1 MYDGYRGWVFRRLVT
16 PRWLGALVLAA
27 LFAVACYHLGWW
39 QYDRHLAKA
48 ERNERLD
55 EHYRGEAVPLGEVL
69 TPSGLAVQDEWRRV
83 TVTGT
88 YEAGP
93 VFVRGRSLD
102 GEAGLEVLRR
112 IVRQVIQIAS
122 IQYPATDIREHTTA
136 AARTCF
142 FIVNKSFGT
151 GKIPKTH

>member
-55 EHYRGEAVPLGEVL
+55 EHYRGDDRIQQA
-69 TPSGLAVQDEWRRV
+69 
-83 TVTGT
+83 VTG
-88 YEAGP
+88 
-93 VFVRGRSLD
+93 
-102 GEAGLEVLRR
+102 
-112 IVRQVIQIAS
+112 QVNPEGWTHGSSEPSRAAWCS
-122 IQYPATDIREHTTA
+122 SAT
-136 AARTCF
+136 
-142 FIVNKSFGT
+142 
-151 GKIPKTH
+151 